1 MLTSI
6 TEKDPENLKL
16 IVCGDFNGDQECG
29 AVQFIETGVI
39 DEHFIEDGEQISSK
53 AKKLP
58 ISPMIDATLAGDREG
73 KPPPSTLVVPE
84 IISLMVYQSND
95 ETAYTNPT
103 FTEDVLERF
112 KRIYSRFATVSS
124 DQSTDQMQMGKED
137 VERWL
142 TVINLQ
148 VGRGSE
154 FRSAAKFMGWVDE
167 SEKEGGE
174 KIDKKN
180 RPPIIIPEDSILTFE
195 DFISVYL
202 DELRQGKFWGI
213 AWDLA
218 ALGEPLPIEDV
229 FQARYDR
236 MYCSTALTPA
246 VVLDTVS
253 DEACPNS
260 NEVSDHLPVCASFI
274 QSNKS

>member
-6 TEKDPENLKL
+6 IEKDPENLKL
-16 IVCGDFNGDQECG
+16 IVCGDFNGSDQECG
-29 AVQFIETGVI
+29 AVQFLENGVI
-39 DEHFIEDGEQISSK
+39 NENFIEDGEQISSK

-58 ISPMIDATLAGDREG
+58 ISPMIDATLAVDRGG

-84 IISLMVYQSND
+84 IISLMVDQSND

-103 FTEDVLERF
+103 FTEDVSRRLER
-112 KRIYSRFATVSS
+112 IYGRFATVSVS
-124 DQSTDQMQMGKED
+124 PDQSADQKQMGKED

-167 SEKEGGE
+167 SEEEGGE
-174 KIDKKN
+174 KIDKKD
-180 RPPIIIPEDSILTFE
+180 RPPIIIPDDGILSLE

-218 ALGEPLPIEDV
+218 ALGEPLPIQDV
-229 FQARYDR
+229 FRARYDR
-236 MYCSTALTPA
+236 MYCSTALKPA

-253 DEACPNS
+253 NEACPNA

-274 QSNKS
+274 QS

>member
-6 TEKDPENLKL
+6 IEKDPENLKL
-16 IVCGDFNGDQECG
+16 IVCGDFNGSDQECG
-29 AVQFIETGVI
+29 AVQFLENGVI
-39 DEHFIEDGEQISSK
+39 NENFIEDGEQISSK

-58 ISPMIDATLAGDREG
+58 ISPMIDATLPVDRGG

-84 IISLMVYQSND
+84 IISLMVDQSND

-103 FTEDVLERF
+103 FTEDVLERLQ
-112 KRIYSRFATVSS
+112 RIYSRFATVSVSS
-124 DQSTDQMQMGKED
+124 DQKQMGKED

-167 SEKEGGE
+167 SE
-174 KIDKKN
+174 DKKD
-180 RPPIIIPEDSILTFE
+180 RPPIIIPDDGILSLK

-218 ALGEPLPIEDV
+218 ALGEPLPIQDV
-229 FQARYDR
+229 FRARYDR
-236 MYCSTALTPA
+236 MYCSTALKPA

-253 DEACPNS
+253 NEACPNA

-274 QSNKS
+274 QS